1 MFMVKKT
8 EYTSKTFRIPNELLA
23 NLEKLAQENGVS
35 VNNLI
40 IQCCEYAILNINKED
55 SNDNIILRSQGDM

>member
-35 VNNLI
+35 VNNLM
-40 IQCCEYAILNINKED
+40 ILSRTEKPARFFD
-55 SNDNIILRSQGDM
+55 RQAFVMRFF